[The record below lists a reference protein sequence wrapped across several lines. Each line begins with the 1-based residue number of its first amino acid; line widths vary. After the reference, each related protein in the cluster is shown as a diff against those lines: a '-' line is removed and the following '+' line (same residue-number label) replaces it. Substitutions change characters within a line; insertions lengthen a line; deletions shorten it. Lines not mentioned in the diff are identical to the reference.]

1 MGVWKSDHTVIT
13 AKGMQLLSD
22 LAGKK
27 PLVISRAVAG
37 SDYTTP
43 SELENLT
50 DITHQQLNMK
60 FSDFAEDDKGTAY
73 LDIYLDNAEVT
84 TEFYHQQI
92 GLYAKDTSN
101 EEVLFLVS
109 QADAPDY
116 IPVSDTPVYI
126 THRIFLKFSGNSKV
140 DVKVDFSGVV
150 TQDVLQA
157 ALKKKENTF
166 SKNSAF
172 NKNFS
177 DTDKDYMP
185 CGKEAY
191 AGGSVSVARADH
203 VHPIGAKLK
212 FAENNWKAGG
222 LTNLLP
228 DTNTWVMSNGK
239 PPDVWGSYS
248 FEATFTGAWEAF
260 SCFFDSDLLEKVKG
274 KIVEFGVGK
283 LAGASARL
291 EMVVDGSALNYILQT
306 DTAAKVQVSIPASAS
321 SVTLRI
327 IIFSTDDLHCEF
339 NGVYMNDTQE
349 EVNKSDEGDAL
360 YLEVRKVVQAKMPKK
375 GTSGTVYITEK
386 GNLYF
391 ARDDGTLIPLA
402 GSKAIS

>member
-101 EEVLFLVS
+101 EDVLFLVS

-140 DVKVDFSGVV
+140 DVKVDFS
-150 TQDVLQA
+150 
-157 ALKKKENTF
+157 
-166 SKNSAF
+166 
-172 NKNFS
+172 
-177 DTDKDYMP
+177 
-185 CGKEAY
+185 
-191 AGGSVSVARADH
+191 
-203 VHPIGAKLK
+203 I
-212 FAENNWKAGG
+212 WK
-222 LTNLLP
+222 
-228 DTNTWVMSNGK
+228 
-239 PPDVWGSYS
+239 
-248 FEATFTGAWEAF
+248 
-260 SCFFDSDLLEKVKG
+260 
-274 KIVEFGVGK
+274 
-283 LAGASARL
+283 RL
-291 EMVVDGSALNYILQT
+291 F
-306 DTAAKVQVSIPASAS
+306 
-321 SVTLRI
+321 R
-327 IIFSTDDLHCEF
+327 
-339 NGVYMNDTQE
+339 
-349 EVNKSDEGDAL
+349 
-360 YLEVRKVVQAKMPKK
+360 
-375 GTSGTVYITEK
+375 
-386 GNLYF
+386 
-391 ARDDGTLIPLA
+391 
-402 GSKAIS
+402 

>member
-157 ALKKKENTF
+157 ALEKKENTF

-212 FAENNWKAGG
+212 FAENNWNEGG

-260 SCFFDSDLLEKVKG
+260 SCFFDSGLLEKVKG
-274 KIVEFGVGK
+274 KIVEFGVEK
-283 LAGASARL
+283 LVGASARL

-306 DTAAKVQVSIPASAS
+306 RMQ
-321 SVTLRI
+321 
-327 IIFSTDDLHCEF
+327 
-339 NGVYMNDTQE
+339 
-349 EVNKSDEGDAL
+349 
-360 YLEVRKVVQAKMPKK
+360 
-375 GTSGTVYITEK
+375 
-386 GNLYF
+386 
-391 ARDDGTLIPLA
+391 
-402 GSKAIS
+402 

>member
-1 MGVWKSDHTVIT
+1 M
-13 AKGMQLLSD
+13 
-22 LAGKK
+22 
-27 PLVISRAVAG
+27 
-37 SDYTTP
+37 
-43 SELENLT
+43 
-50 DITHQQLNMK
+50 
-60 FSDFAEDDKGTAY
+60 
-73 LDIYLDNAEVT
+73 
-84 TEFYHQQI
+84 
-92 GLYAKDTSN
+92 
-101 EEVLFLVS
+101 
-109 QADAPDY
+109 
-116 IPVSDTPVYI
+116 
-126 THRIFLKFSGNSKV
+126 
-140 DVKVDFSGVV
+140 DFSGVV

-157 ALKKKENTF
+157 ALEKKENTF

-212 FAENNWKAGG
+212 FAENNWNEGG

-274 KIVEFGVGK
+274 KIVEFGVEK
-283 LAGASARL
+283 LVVASARL
-291 EMVVDGSALNYILQT
+291 EMVVDWSALNYILQT

-349 EVNKSDEGDAL
+349 EVNKSDEGDTL

>member
-27 PLVISRAVAG
+27 PLVICRAAAG

-50 DITHQQLNMK
+50 DITHQQMNMK
-60 FSDFAEDDKGTAY
+60 ISDFAKDDKGTAY

-101 EEVLFLVS
+101 EEVLFLVA
-109 QADAPDY
+109 QAESPDY
-116 IPVSDTPVYI
+116 IPIANTPVYI
-126 THRIFLKFSGNSKV
+126 THRIFLKFSGNSKTE
-140 DVKVDFSGVV
+140 VKVDFSGVV
-150 TQDVLQA
+150 TQDVLQS
-157 ALKKKENTF
+157 ALEKKENAF

-177 DTDKDYMP
+177 DTDSDYMP
-185 CGKEAY
+185 CGKSAY
-191 AGGSVSVARADH
+191 AGGSDSVARADH
-203 VHPIGAKLK
+203 VHPIGGKLK
-212 FAENNWKAGG
+212 FAENNWNTGG

-228 DTNTWVMSNGK
+228 DTNTWIMSNGK
-239 PPDVWGSYS
+239 APDVWGSYS

-260 SCFFDSDLLEKVKG
+260 SCFFDSDLIAKVKG
-274 KIVEFGVGK
+274 KIVEFGVEK
-283 LAGASARL
+283 LVGASARL
-291 EMVVDGSALNYILQT
+291 ETVVDGSALNYILQT
-306 DTAAKVQVSIPASAS
+306 DSAAKVQVSIPASAT

-327 IIFSTDDLHCEF
+327 IIFSADDLHCEF
-339 NGVYMNDTQE
+339 NGVYLNDPQE
-349 EVNKSDEGDAL
+349 EVSKSDEGDTI
-360 YLEVRKVVQAKMPKK
+360 YLEVRKVTQSKIPKK
-375 GTSGTVYITEK
+375 GVSGSVYITEK

-391 ARDDGTLIPLA
+391 ARDDGMLIPLA

>member
-27 PLVISRAVAG
+27 PLVICRAAAG

-50 DITHQQLNMK
+50 DITHQQMNMK
-60 FSDFAEDDKGTAY
+60 ISDFAKDDKGTAY

-101 EEVLFLVS
+101 EEVLFLVA
-109 QADAPDY
+109 QAESPDY
-116 IPVSDTPVYI
+116 IPIADTPVYI
-126 THRIFLKFSGNSKV
+126 THRIFLKFSGNSKTE
-140 DVKVDFSGVV
+140 VKVDFSGVV
-150 TQDVLQA
+150 TQDVLQS
-157 ALKKKENTF
+157 ALEKKENAF

-177 DTDKDYMP
+177 DTDSDYMP
-185 CGKEAY
+185 CGKSAY
-191 AGGSVSVARADH
+191 AGGSDSVARADH
-203 VHPIGAKLK
+203 VHPIGGKLK
-212 FAENNWKAGG
+212 FAENNWNTGG

-228 DTNTWVMSNGK
+228 DTNTWIMSNGK
-239 PPDVWGSYS
+239 APDVWGSYS

-260 SCFFDSDLLEKVKG
+260 SCFFDSDLIAKVKG
-274 KIVEFGVGK
+274 KIVELGVEK
-283 LAGASARL
+283 LVGASARL

-306 DTAAKVQVSIPASAS
+306 DSAAKVQVSIPASAT

-327 IIFSTDDLHCEF
+327 IIFSADDLHCEF
-339 NGVYMNDTQE
+339 NGVYLNDPQE
-349 EVNKSDEGDAL
+349 EVSKSDEGDTI
-360 YLEVRKVVQAKMPKK
+360 YLEVRKVTQSKIPKK
-375 GTSGTVYITEK
+375 GVSGSVYITEK

-391 ARDDGTLIPLA
+391 ARDDGMLIPLA

>member
-50 DITHQQLNMK
+50 DITHQQLDMK

-92 GLYAKDTSN
+92 GLYAKGTMN

-109 QADAPDY
+109 QADTPDY

-140 DVKVDFSGVV
+140 EVKVDFSGVV
-150 TQDVLQA
+150 TQDVLQS
-157 ALKKKENTF
+157 ALEKKENAF

-177 DTDKDYMP
+177 DTDSDYMP

-212 FAENNWKAGG
+212 FAENNWNTGG

-228 DTNTWVMSNGK
+228 DTNTWVMSNGRS
-239 PPDVWGSYS
+239 PDVRGGYA
-248 FEATFTGAWEAF
+248 FEATFTSAWEAF
-260 SCFFDSDLLEKVKG
+260 SCFFDSDLLAKVKG
-274 KIVEFGVGK
+274 KIVEFGVETLTGT
-283 LAGASARL
+283 SARL

-306 DTAAKVQVSIPASAS
+306 DTAAKAQVSIPASAS

-327 IIFSTDDLHCEF
+327 IIFSADDLHCEF
-339 NGVYMNDTQE
+339 SGVYMNDTQE
-349 EVNKSDEGDAL
+349 EASKSDEGDTL
-360 YLEVRKVVQAKMPKK
+360 YFEVRKVAQAKIPKK
-375 GTSGTVYITEK
+375 GISGTVYITEK
-386 GNLYF
+386 GNIYF
-391 ARDDGTLIPLA
+391 AGDDGTLIPLA
-402 GSKAIS
+402 GSKTIS